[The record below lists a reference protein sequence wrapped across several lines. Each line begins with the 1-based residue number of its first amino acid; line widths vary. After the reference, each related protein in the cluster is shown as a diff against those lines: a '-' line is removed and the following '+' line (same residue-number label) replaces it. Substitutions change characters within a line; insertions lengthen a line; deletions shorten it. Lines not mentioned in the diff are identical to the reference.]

1 MYPYI
6 MDRKMSG
13 TNMGLDNIS
22 RGLEIGI
29 ERMEIV
35 NEMAKLLTFADT
47 KEDFQYILERMY
59 TEREEGITEID
70 QMLSQNKEG
79 TLWKFED
86 GTYLLNYSNSMQ
98 RQSLQ
103 QKEAAKGI
111 ITSSMKCA
119 KVYTTK
125 L

>member
-35 NEMAKLLTFADT
+35 REMATLLTFADT
-47 KEDFQYILERMY
+47 EEDLKYILERMH
-59 TEREEGITEID
+59 TELEEGMTEID
-70 QMLSQNKEG
+70 QMLSQNKED
-79 TLWKFED
+79 TL
-86 GTYLLNYSNSMQ
+86 
-98 RQSLQ
+98 
-103 QKEAAKGI
+103 
-111 ITSSMKCA
+111 
-119 KVYTTK
+119 
-125 L
+125 